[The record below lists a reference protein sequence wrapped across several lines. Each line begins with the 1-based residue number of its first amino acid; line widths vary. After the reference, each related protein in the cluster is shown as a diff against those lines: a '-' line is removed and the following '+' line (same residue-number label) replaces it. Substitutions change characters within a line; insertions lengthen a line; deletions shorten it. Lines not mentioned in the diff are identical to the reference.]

1 MMADLFTKNFLV
13 RAPEMDDLNA
23 VVEMLLASDM
33 DEWGEPDTSVEEVR
47 SEWQSIGFNLE
58 TDAWVTVDSTGRI
71 VGYASVRDRGH
82 ERIMSFA
89 KVHPDYRGLGI
100 ATRLLQ
106 LTEERARQHI
116 PLAQTHARVT
126 LSTHISHVNED
137 AGRLLVSRGYKH
149 VRSTWAM
156 AIEMEKAPQEPQW
169 PEGITLRPFIPGQD
183 DRAVFE
189 AVDEAFADHWG
200 HTSGNFERWKDYHVN
215 REDFDPALWFLAY
228 SGDEIAGA
236 ALCGYYLGMGIVNTL
251 GVRRPWRRKSL
262 GMALLLHS
270 FGEFYRRGNHKVV
283 LGVDTQNLTGA
294 TRLYER
300 AGMHVELQYDTYE
313 KELRAGI
320 ELSTRTITV

>member
-1 MMADLFTKNFLV
+1 MADLFTNNFRV

-33 DEWGEPDTSVEEVR
+33 DEWGEPDTSVEEIR
-47 SEWQSIGFNLE
+47 SEWQAVSFNLE
-58 TDAWVTVDSTGRI
+58 TDAWVVVDSSGRI
-71 VGYASVRDRGH
+71 VGYASIRDRGH
-82 ERIMSFA
+82 ESIMSFA
-89 KVHPDYRGLGI
+89 KVHPDFRGLGI
-100 ATRLLQ
+100 GTHLVE

-116 PLAQTHARVT
+116 PLAQPDARVT

-137 AGRLLVSRGYKH
+137 AGPLLVSRGYKY

-156 AIEMEKAPQEPQW
+156 AIEMENAPQEPRW
-169 PEGITLRPFIPGQD
+169 PEGITLRPFIPGQN

-189 AVDEAFADHWG
+189 AVDEAFTDHWG
-200 HTSGNFERWKDYHVN
+200 HTPGNFERWKDYHLN
-215 REDFDPALWFLAY
+215 REDLNPALWFLAY

-236 ALCGYYLGMGIVNTL
+236 SLCGYYLGLGIVNTL
-251 GVRRPWRRKSL
+251 GVRRPWRRTGL

-270 FGEFYRRGNHKVV
+270 FGEFYKRGNHKVV
-283 LGVDTQNLTGA
+283 LGVDSQNLTGA

-300 AGMHVELQYDTYE
+300 AGMHIELQYDTYE

-320 ELSTRTITV
+320 ELSTRTITA

>member
-1 MMADLFTKNFLV
+1 MADLFTNNFRV

-33 DEWGEPDTSVEEVR
+33 DEWGEPDTSVEEIR
-47 SEWQSIGFNLE
+47 SEWQAVSFNLE
-58 TDAWVTVDSTGRI
+58 TDAWVVVDSSGRI
-71 VGYASVRDRGH
+71 VGYASIRDRGH
-82 ERIMSFA
+82 ESIMSFA
-89 KVHPDYRGLGI
+89 KVHPDFRGLGI
-100 ATRLLQ
+100 ATHLVE

-116 PLAQTHARVT
+116 PLAQPDARVT

-137 AGRLLVSRGYKH
+137 AGPLLVSRGYKY

-156 AIEMEKAPQEPQW
+156 AIEMENAPQEPRW
-169 PEGITLRPFIPGQD
+169 PEGITLRPFIPGQN

-200 HTSGNFERWKDYHVN
+200 HTPGNFERWKDYHLN
-215 REDFDPALWFLAY
+215 REDLDPALWFLAY

-236 ALCGYYLGMGIVNTL
+236 SLCGYYLGLGIVNTL
-251 GVRRPWRRKSL
+251 GVRRPWRRTGL

-270 FGEFYRRGNHKVV
+270 FGEFYKRGNHKVV
-283 LGVDTQNLTGA
+283 LGVDSQNLTGA

-300 AGMHVELQYDTYE
+300 AGMHIELQYDTYE

-320 ELSTRTITV
+320 ELSTRTITA

>member
-1 MMADLFTKNFLV
+1 MADLFTNHFRV

-33 DEWGEPDTSVEEVR
+33 DEWGEPDTSVEEIR
-47 SEWQSIGFNLE
+47 SEWQSVSFNLE
-58 TDAWVTVDSTGRI
+58 TDAWVVVDSSGRI
-71 VGYASVRDRGH
+71 VGYASIRDRGH
-82 ERIMSFA
+82 ESIMSFA
-89 KVHPDYRGLGI
+89 KVHPDFRGLGI
-100 ATRLLQ
+100 ATHLVE

-116 PLAQTHARVT
+116 PLAQPDARVT

-137 AGRLLVSRGYKH
+137 AGPLLVSRGYKY

-156 AIEMEKAPQEPQW
+156 AIEMENAPQEPRW
-169 PEGITLRPFIPGQD
+169 PEGITLRPFIPGQN

-189 AVDEAFADHWG
+189 AVDEAFVDHWG
-200 HTSGNFERWKDYHVN
+200 HTPGNFERWKDYHLN
-215 REDFDPALWFLAY
+215 REDLDPALWFLAY

-236 ALCGYYLGMGIVNTL
+236 SLCGYYLGLGIVNTL
-251 GVRRPWRRKSL
+251 GVRRPWRRTGL

-270 FGEFYRRGNHKVV
+270 FGEFYKRGNHKVV
-283 LGVDTQNLTGA
+283 LGVDSQNLTGA

-300 AGMHVELQYDTYE
+300 AGMHIELQYDTYE

-320 ELSTRTITV
+320 ELSTRTITA

>member
-1 MMADLFTKNFLV
+1 MADLFTKNFLV

-33 DEWGEPDTSVEEVR
+33 DEWGQPDTSIEEVR
-47 SEWQSIGFNLE
+47 SEWQAVSFNLE
-58 TDAWVTVDSTGRI
+58 TDARVVVDSSSRI

-82 ERIMSFA
+82 GRIISLA
-89 KVHPDYRGLGI
+89 KVHPNFRGLGI
-100 ATRLLQ
+100 ATQ
-106 LTEERARQHI
+106 LVGWAEERARQHI
-116 PLAQTHARVT
+116 PLAQSDARVT

-137 AGRLLVSRGYKH
+137 AGRLLISRGYH
-149 VRSTWAM
+149 YIRSTWAM
-156 AIEMEKAPQEPQW
+156 AIEMEEAPQEPEW
-169 PEGITLRPFIPGQD
+169 PEGITLRPFIPGKD

-200 HTSGNFERWKDYHVN
+200 HTPGNFERWKDYHLN
-215 REDFDPALWFLAY
+215 REDLDPALLFLAY

-236 ALCGYYLGMGIVNTL
+236 SLCGYYLGLGIVNTL
-251 GVRRPWRRKSL
+251 GVRRPWRRAGL

-270 FGEFYRRGNHKVV
+270 FGEFYKRGNHKVV
-283 LGVDTQNLTGA
+283 LGVDSQNLTGA

-300 AGMHVELQYDTYE
+300 AGMHIELQYDTYE

-320 ELSTRTITV
+320 ELSTRSLTV